1 MFWLENGKQLFYI
14 FSIPQFR
21 PTQLTITIRYTDWWF
36 WEVHDTLRMEEGWL
50 RYFKGNPGLR
60 VLTVEYETLSLRKA
74 EMMPI
79 IRRNKQWKLP
89 VRRESGSFE
98 ANELEGYLSAE
109 GTELKEWKWKGPN
122 RLGGTRWHHHGPGNE
137 IEYIVV
143 TDTWRFV
150 GGELSEKEMEG
161 RLTSMKR
168 APEQDEVSD
177 QGAGI

>member
-36 WEVHDTLRMEEGWL
+36 WEVDDTLHMEEGWL

-60 VLTVEYETLSLRKA
+60 VLTVEYETLSRKKA

-79 IRRNKQWKLP
+79 IRRNKQWK
-89 VRRESGSFE
+89 
-98 ANELEGYLSAE
+98 
-109 GTELKEWKWKGPN
+109 WKGPN
-122 RLGGTRWHHHGPGNE
+122 KLGGTHWYHRGPGNE

-168 APEQDEVSD
+168 APERDEVPD
-177 QGAGI
+177 QDAGI